1 MKYRT
6 VLILRNV
13 QHLSIT
19 ETAQVL
25 SLSEANVKTR
35 LCRARLQMRDAL
47 APGFD
52 LIAIQSVS
60 VDRCGSD
67 DYRMCIGA
75 GHRSGYLG

>member
-13 QHLSIT
+13 QRLSIT

-35 LCRARLQMRDAL
+35 LCRARLQMRDAFC
-47 APGFD
+47 AW
-52 LIAIQSVS
+52 IRS
-60 VDRCGSD
+60 DR
-67 DYRMCIGA
+67 YPICIG
-75 GHRSGYLG
+75 GSLRF